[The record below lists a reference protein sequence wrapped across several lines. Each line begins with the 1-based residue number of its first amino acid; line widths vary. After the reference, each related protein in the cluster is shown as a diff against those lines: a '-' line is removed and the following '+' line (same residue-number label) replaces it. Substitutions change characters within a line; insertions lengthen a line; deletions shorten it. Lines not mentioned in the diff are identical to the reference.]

1 MKLTGDEAREVVWCE
16 SEDWQEIES
25 KAVKVVG
32 NGRWSIHREE
42 IFEYIPTNKYYKFK
56 WITVATEYQD
66 EEPFQYQKE
75 VTPVEVRKVTKMVE
89 VWEEINA

>member
-1 MKLTGDEAREVVWCE
+1 MKLTGDEAREVLWCE

-25 KAVKVVG
+25 KVVG
-32 NGRWSIHREE
+32 NSRWSIHHEG

-56 WITVATEYQD
+56 WSTGATEYQD
-66 EEPFQYQKE
+66 EKPFQYQKE
-75 VTPVEVRKVTKMVE
+75 VTPVEVRKVAKMVE